1 MICFKLDME
10 QDKNCLEKRQEG
22 YIDSG
27 CVYVM
32 GFLKNIL
39 DLINGLQRGYII
51 LKSRDKNFYFI
62 KKKD

>member
-1 MICFKLDME
+1 MCIHRMGNSTDKLIFMICSKLDME

-39 DLINGLQRGYII
+39 DLINGL
-51 LKSRDKNFYFI
+51 
-62 KKKD
+62 